1 MAMMGICF
9 LSEEEE
15 RKVEKE
21 RESVTEKWGK

>member
-1 MAMMGICF
+1 MAMMGIYF